1 MTTRSAAEALEK
13 LIRLERN
20 LEKKCH
26 DLGYYNMIHVGL
38 REFVEH
44 AETFRAALAPP
55 QEGEPTI
62 TVSGPV
68 ACGKSFVMELIYKAL
83 RDAGLHPYSDD
94 LAHERRMVDGQP
106 PPPTKVWKLRE
117 AVYAAP
123 PPPAPAQEPVDVAAS
138 SIRNGSTNKG
148 DKMINYTGR
157 HKDSFDRFFASTQK
171 EKPVGWR
178 KDLNPPHGNFTLQ
191 WLEENPWPEQ
201 NHVQPL
207 YAAPPPDE
215 ARELLAHLVA
225 IVPEPE
231 LVYSLDEPP
240 AHRTMEEHELGYAL
254 HLARA
259 YLEKHK

>member
-1 MTTRSAAEALEK
+1 MIIPGATHDFIMHHPPSGRPS
-13 LIRLERN
+13 RLELDQRR
-20 LEKKCH
+20 
-26 DLGYYNMIHVGL
+26 V
-38 REFVEH
+38 RVTPQP
-44 AETFRAALAPP
+44 APAPAA
-55 QEGEPTI
+55 EPTI
-62 TVSGPV
+62 TVSGPT
-68 ACGKSFVMELIYKAL
+68 ACDKSFVMELIYKAL
-83 RDAGLHPYSDD
+83 RDAGLHPYSYE
-94 LAHERRMVDGQP
+94 LAHERRMVQEQP
-106 PPPTKVWKLRE
+106 PPSAKVWHLRE
-117 AVYAAP
+117 AVAAP
-123 PPPAPAQEPVDVAAS
+123 QPAPAQEPVDVAAS

-215 ARELLAHLVA
+215 ARELL
-225 IVPEPE
+225 EE
-231 LVYSLDEPP
+231 LSR
-240 AHRTMEEHELGYAL
+240 RTAMMGDMADRAVHERI
-254 HLARA
+254 RA